1 MYLAIDNPKIQDYNA
16 DTEQRKEVV
25 YMSSI
30 IEKPKISIASA
41 RVNAGM
47 KQSDLASALNVS
59 VSTITN
65 WENGRSEPNVNQ
77 LRKISDL
84 SGIPM
89 DFIFVPEES

>member
-1 MYLAIDNPKIQDYNA
+1 
-16 DTEQRKEVV
+16 
-25 YMSSI
+25 MSAI
-30 IEKPKISIASA
+30 IEKPRISIASA

-47 KQSDLASALNVS
+47 KQSDFARELNVS

-65 WENGRSEPNVNQ
+65 WENGRSEPNANQ

>member
-1 MYLAIDNPKIQDYNA
+1 
-16 DTEQRKEVV
+16 
-25 YMSSI
+25 MSSI